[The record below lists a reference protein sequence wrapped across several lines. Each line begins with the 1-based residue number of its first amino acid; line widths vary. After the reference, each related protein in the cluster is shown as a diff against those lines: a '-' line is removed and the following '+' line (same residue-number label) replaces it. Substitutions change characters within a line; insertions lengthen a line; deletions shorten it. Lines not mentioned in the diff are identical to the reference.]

1 MLCEDHTA
9 LVVGCGSIGQRH
21 LRNLHGLNV
30 RRLAT
35 CDPDVARTATMRTE
49 LGVETFVNMADA
61 LAAWRPGVVFLC
73 TPPAFHVEQALQA
86 VAAGAHVFIE
96 KPLSNALDGVEELIA
111 SARAG
116 RRVCQVGYNL
126 RFDSGLR
133 LVRDLMVRGEIGR
146 VLWARA
152 EYGQYLP
159 DWRPG
164 RDYRD
169 TYSAQKGLGGGV
181 LLDVSHEL
189 DYVIWLL
196 GPPTQ
201 VTWMTGR
208 VGGLDV
214 DVDDCATVL
223 LRFAGGA
230 QADVHVDFVQRG
242 YSRSCKLAGERG
254 TIVWDFAAREV
265 RLFDSRKGS
274 WEVRSYADGPND
286 MYVAEVRH
294 FLQCVENGTEP
305 EVDLAQARAVVGLA
319 LQAGSGIGREEPV
332 VS

>member
-1 MLCEDHTA
+1 MCREDHTA

-21 LRNLHGLNV
+21 LRNLHRLNV

-35 CDPDVARTATMRTE
+35 CDPDEARTAAMRTE
-49 LGVETFVNMADA
+49 LDVETFVNMAEA
-61 LAAWRPGVVFLC
+61 LAAWRPDVVFVC

-96 KPLSNALDGVEELIA
+96 KPLSNALHGVGELIA
-111 SARAG
+111 TARAR

-133 LVRDLMVRGEIGR
+133 LVRDLVARGEIGR

-164 RDYRD
+164 RNYRD
-169 TYSAQKGLGGGV
+169 TYSAQKELGGGV

-196 GPPTQ
+196 GRPTH

-208 VGGLDV
+208 VGGLDI

-223 LRFAGGA
+223 LRFVGGA
-230 QADVHVDFVQRG
+230 QADVHVDLIQRS
-242 YSRSCKLAGERG
+242 YSRSCKLVGEQG

-265 RLFDSRKGS
+265 RLFDSRNGS
-274 WEVRSYADGPND
+274 WEVRSYTDDPNE
-286 MYVAEVRH
+286 MYIAEVHH

-305 EVDLAQARAVVGLA
+305 EVDLAQARAVVELA